1 MSTASPKRLR
11 IDAGAVARAEAALA
25 AMAVN
30 FDEWLKIEIT
40 RITRAPYTRPAQ
52 DVSRCGCTTAA
63 RRSR

>member
-30 FDEWLKIEIT
+30 FDEWLNMRMSSGVRK
-40 RITRAPYTRPAQ
+40 
-52 DVSRCGCTTAA
+52 
-63 RRSR
+63 